1 MQKLVAF
8 TQKNSSNVWNH
19 ATQVIE
25 YLNFFSMTIKL
36 NQNEKN

>member
-1 MQKLVAF
+1 LVTF
-8 TQKNSSNVWNH
+8 TKKNSSNVWNH

-25 YLNFFSMTIKL
+25 YWTFFSMTIEL